1 MAEVDLIIW
10 FLIFFVVICLFAT
23 IFGLL
28 YASGIFHHVEIGTGK
43 PPIGQVVIAYKFMKG
58 PYKDCGQLFTEVCSR
73 IKPEQKSLGIYY
85 DDPKVV
91 SLHIGACQTF
101 SATKAMPHTKKNSKI
116 YAYK

>member
-1 MAEVDLIIW
+1 MAEVDLIIGL
-10 FLIFFVVICLFAT
+10 LIFIVVICLFAT

-28 YASGIFHHVEIGTGK
+28 YASGLFHHVEIGTGK

-91 SLHIGACQTF
+91 SLHIGACQTCLCNLR
-101 SATKAMPHTKKNSKI
+101 PCHTSQRSNTCVMK
-116 YAYK
+116 